1 MDRIF
6 NFRQSQELL
15 KVDPKTFSRWLAKA
29 HIDPEKQVNRAD
41 PRQKW
46 LTEEQL
52 LMLAR
57 EHGRDVQL
65 PPEDQEEASA
75 PPAVV
80 LSTLEERLFALERKM
95 MHGFD
100 QLNARIVLLLAEV
113 QRLRASAPPQA
124 RQPAPAPRARNA
136 APSASA
142 SASTATPSTH
152 TTTAPPKPTAKKRGK
167 RKAKARKLLPGT
179 LTPLATFRQ
188 THGISEKA
196 VEIAVQRN
204 KLAVVRGEWVFEHR
218 PIGIA
223 LDRQGQQQFLEVFSE
238 RQEFKRC
245 GDCPHAV

>member
-29 HIDPEKQVNRAD
+29 HIDPAKQVNRAD

-46 LTEEQL
+46 LTEEQI

-57 EHGRDVQL
+57 EHGRDVQF
-65 PPEDQEEASA
+65 PPPDQEDE
-75 PPAVV
+75 PEPRPAAILTTVD
-80 LSTLEERLFALERKM
+80 ERLFALEQKVTHR
-95 MHGFD
+95 FD
-100 QLNARIVLLLAEV
+100 QLDARLEHVLTELQRILA
-113 QRLRASAPPQA
+113 LASPQA

-136 APSASA
+136 APAA
-142 SASTATPSTH
+142 SASTTTPSTR

-188 THGISEKA
+188 LHGISEKA

-204 KLAVVRGEWVFEHR
+204 KLAVVRGEWVYEHR

-223 LDRQGQQQFLEVFSE
+223 LDRPGQQQFLALFSE

-245 GDCPHAV
+245 DDCPHAV

>member
-1 MDRIF
+1 MDRTF

-29 HIDPEKQVNRAD
+29 HIDPAKQVNRAD

-142 SASTATPSTH
+142 STATR

-167 RKAKARKLLPGT
+167 RKGRARKLLPGT

-188 THGISEKA
+188 LHGISEKA

-223 LDRQGQQQFLEVFSE
+223 LDRQGEQQFVALFSE

-245 GDCPHAV
+245 NDCPHAV

>member
-1 MDRIF
+1 MDRTF

-15 KVDPKTFSRWLAKA
+15 QVDPKTFSRWLEKA
-29 HIDPEKQVNRAD
+29 HIDPSKQVNRAD

-46 LTEEQL
+46 LTEEQIL
-52 LMLAR
+52 LLAK

-65 PPEDQEEASA
+65 PPADQEDE
-75 PPAVV
+75 PEPRPAAILTTVD
-80 LSTLEERLFALERKM
+80 ERLFALEQKVTHR
-95 MHGFD
+95 FD
-100 QLNARIVLLLAEV
+100 QLDARMEHVLAEL
-113 QRLRASAPPQA
+113 QRIRVSASPQNL
-124 RQPAPAPRARNA
+124 PTAPAPRARNA

-142 SASTATPSTH
+142 STTPSTR
-152 TTTAPPKPTAKKRGK
+152 TAAPPKPTAKKRGK

-188 THGISEKA
+188 AHGISEKA

-204 KLAVVRGEWVFEHR
+204 KLAVVRGEWVYEHR

-223 LDRQGQQQFLEVFSE
+223 LDRQGEQQFVALFGE
-238 RQEFKRC
+238 RQEFQRC